1 MGAVHSAR
9 RSDSR
14 LALAVTFL
22 HGLWVWAPRNLRD
35 VDRGWLELRELGGMA
50 TSMALRAIDD
60 AICHGGLLK
69 KAILQLQ
76 LNFENAGR
84 KANKTWMGRLHTIVR
99 ATWPRFRVLT
109 LPNLQ
114 LSGVPDREPGVKLSK
129 HFSYS
134 AWLVNWKKRQ
144 LSLFN
149 HPPARNQQDYLLYV
163 ILDHLCARSDEEGND
178 TQQRLPLQKPI
189 FISTPTIGID
199 SCRRLIRFV
208 SGMGDFGRVNAHR
221 PRWKTFPGLRE
232 SETHKR
238 ACLFCWMQSQKF

>member
-1 MGAVHSAR
+1 MGRNFGRRSFRAPVGLPARVSRDVLAWIMGLGSAR
-9 RSDSR
+9 LERC
-14 LALAVTFL
+14 
-22 HGLWVWAPRNLRD
+22 
-35 VDRGWLELRELGGMA
+35 RGWLELRELDDMA
-50 TSMALRAIDD
+50 TGMALRAIDD

-84 KANKTWMGRLHTIVR
+84 KANKTWMGRRHTIVR

-109 LPNLQ
+109 IPNLQ

-163 ILDHLCARSDEEGND
+163 LLDHLCARSDEEGND
-178 TQQRLPLQKPI
+178 IQQRLPLQKPI

-199 SCRRLIRFV
+199 SCRILIRFLN
-208 SGMGDFGRVNAHR
+208 GMGDFGRVNAHR

-232 SETHKR
+232 SDSHKR
-238 ACLFCWMQSQKF
+238 ACLIC